1 MKLMR
6 NNFLSILSDIM
17 YNSTKNYIK
26 RRIVALI
33 EQCNDKDNVKGKVT
47 IDDIKSIV
55 EEIKFE
61 NMTDIEKL
69 FSVGTPIC
77 KEQKYTNCTMSR
89 EEMIKELLEYGEA
102 VDNLHTHTSVEG
114 I

>member
-26 RRIVALI
+26 QRIVELI
-33 EQCNDKDNVKGKVT
+33 EQCDDKDSVKGKVT

-61 NMTDIEKL
+61 NMTDHEKL
-69 FSVGTPIC
+69 FALGTPLN
-77 KEQKYTNCTMSR
+77 KERKYSEVKMSR
-89 EEMIKELLEYGEA
+89 DEMIKELLEYGEA
-102 VDNLHTHTSVEG
+102 IDNLHTHTSVDG